1 MAASKDGSESVDD
14 FLARISSL
22 NSKQGEEEA
31 ERSRRMEEEM
41 LQARKE
47 RQARRAERARSLS
60 PSKTGPTPSL
70 RLVGESTPK
79 SRQAIEPPVALT
91 PPLQSRTLG
100 RAGASSP
107 KSGRTP
113 VSSLDFSRPSVSSL
127 SEEPSM
133 PSPPTNATALSRS
146 GTLSWKQRPLSR
158 GTGSFR
164 ARPQSVASLSD
175 TSLAPKLSHQKDAE
189 EMSRQDIAA
198 SLGVKD
204 PAFFRQ
210 TADRGLGSAAYRKN
224 DSDADRPPSF
234 AQGSLRLPGM
244 SNGTG
249 QATERSKDFEPAGLR
264 ESLPTIRSPP
274 ALDQRRAHNL
284 GAGVPARPLS
294 VATSTPTKSPMLDL
308 PAFKPLDLTAP
319 SDPDVSSL
327 DRTSSVLRSDGRPLS
342 PTKGLGGF
350 VESAMMKR
358 SDSVNKRWSVQA
370 NAGLKRGDSIAGSRP
385 PHLSGVSGFS
395 PGHSRNTS
403 KDARMEGNSSPLSS
417 SRPVSSHGVGLASVT
432 RGRPLPLPEE
442 SEAVF
447 APAPSVESQTKE
459 RMPTES
465 PNREPKELPMTPPP
479 LESPLGRSPSKTMD
493 PRRWSPTKASWLESA
508 LNKPDTSRFTA
519 AKPEVP
525 AWKLN
530 MQRSKFEQQPQV
542 TESAAIADIKT
553 ATPSKPRPQK
563 TTSPE
568 RHHIAHAERED
579 SPPRQNVKK
588 TRAPE
593 VSQVEQ
599 RSTPAAEESVLN
611 KIEEKP
617 AVPSKRNITP
627 VQQQS
632 SPDVASPASLKA
644 DSKSET
650 KPPAVKPKPQTPPK
664 TDFRASLKSRQGG
677 AGTSNETEPEFKA
690 VFGKLKRAQTQ
701 NYVAPDVLKN
711 NITKGKAALNTTGGP
726 QKSNRVDE
734 LKESILQKKE
744 AMKAAG
750 GSPSRRPETSVQEE
764 KPAEPVP
771 EALARRKTLHRTA
784 ASTEKVDVVKMFDP
798 PAKASPSAAAL
809 TPSEKPTP
817 SKEDSLPPREDP
829 AKKSSGTSQAKL
841 MQNERAEVSARPVSP
856 EKFEP
861 KQSGKEK
868 AESKVEP
875 ISVNSFKT
883 MLPDNSKLAARLNPA
898 LAGILSR
905 SGSPKLPGDS
915 ASNGNS
921 ELPVRE
927 TEQASRKGAADSS
940 QDLTHMTK
948 ARAKGPKRRAPKASS
963 SSKEATELDVQKSE
977 APSASTRAEKTSTQ
991 DSFRE
996 NPAMI
1001 TSQPLNALKGIAE
1014 KFNGSAKST
1023 EASSSP
1029 LPKPKPPV
1037 ANKSMEVRKVSSTGT
1052 PSMKD
1057 SPAPAK
1063 SPSPKK
1069 FEVLNDRTVPVF
1081 TPPELDGV
1089 RETAPITPRKAS
1101 NRPLTPSTSKLN
1113 TTKPPRPL
1121 PDSPAKPTTV
1131 TPSKISGL
1139 GLQLGSATKGTA
1151 AAPVLTPP
1159 PEREFASNRAEPSP
1173 RKGVSPSKSSSFI
1186 KPRLEG
1192 FFGILP
1198 QARDAAE
1205 FDTEKFLSSQR
1216 KPQEKSRTLSNQI
1229 WEVTGDGKRTAMP
1242 PQQEHILF
1250 EDCMYLSVHSMQS
1263 SNGSKTSGV
1272 YLWSGDEVPEA
1283 AVEDAQLFCRRIAR
1297 DNNAKLEVVRQGK
1310 ESSEFFQALGGIVIV
1325 RRNKSSALYMLCGRR
1340 HLGHVAFDEVELSSS
1355 SLSSG
1360 FPFLISAK
1368 FAKFYLWKGVGADQ
1382 EDVGCA
1388 RLIGM
1393 DLGLTGEIEEVTEG
1407 EEPSTF
1413 WEAFPSRSPRKP
1425 STGKGA
1431 SPSQARSQGPKLYR
1445 LEHDRPKSAG
1455 NFWGLRSASPPK
1467 QSNVAVVEEIA
1478 PFNQRDLDSHNI
1490 HLLDMYDE
1498 VYVLVGA
1505 TARKPAEFVTA
1516 IRVAEEIAVLAPSI
1530 QDRPV
1535 LPVCYVVLGDP
1546 PQKVKDVFRK
1556 WRPDRS
1562 ATQVDPLCVRVDEI
1576 LHELGITM

>member
-1 MAASKDGSESVDD
+1 MDASKDGSESVDD
-14 FLARISSL
+14 FLARIASL
-22 NSKQGEEEA
+22 NSRQGEEEA

-60 PSKTGPTPSL
+60 PSKTGPSPSL
-70 RLVGESTPK
+70 RLVGETTPR
-79 SRQAIEPPVALT
+79 SRQGIEPPVALT

-100 RAGASSP
+100 RAGSSSP
-107 KSGRTP
+107 KAGRTP
-113 VSSLDFSRPSVSSL
+113 ITSLDFSRPSASSL

-175 TSLAPKLSHQKDAE
+175 TSLAPKLDHKDAE

-198 SLGVKD
+198 SLRGKD

-210 TADRGLGSAAYRKN
+210 TADRGLSSAAYRKN
-224 DSDADRPPSF
+224 DSDADRPASF

-249 QATERSKDFEPAGLR
+249 KATERLKDYEPAVVR
-264 ESLPTIRSPP
+264 ESLPEVRSPP
-274 ALDQRRAHNL
+274 ALDQRRARNFES
-284 GAGVPARPLS
+284 GPPARPLS

-319 SDPDVSSL
+319 TDPDVSSL
-327 DRTSSVLRSDGRPLS
+327 DRASGVLRTDGRPLS

-358 SDSVNKRWSVQA
+358 SDSVSKRWSVQA
-370 NAGLKRGDSIAGSRP
+370 NAGLKRGDSIAGPRP
-385 PHLSGVSGFS
+385 SHLSGVAGFS
-395 PGHSRNTS
+395 PGHSRNSS
-403 KDARMEGNSSPLSS
+403 KDARVEGNSSPLSS
-417 SRPVSSHGVGLASVT
+417 SRPISSHGGGLATVS

-442 SEAVF
+442 SEA
-447 APAPSVESQTKE
+447 ATITPTPADSQAQE
-459 RMPTES
+459 RLPTES
-465 PNREPKELPMTPPP
+465 PHREPRDIPVTPPP
-479 LESPLGRSPSKTMD
+479 VESPLGRSPSKTMD

-508 LNKPDTSRFTA
+508 LNKPDTSRFA
-519 AKPEVP
+519 PAKPEVP

-530 MQRSKFEQQPQV
+530 MQRSKFEQQPQATDTANV
-542 TESAAIADIKT
+542 TDTKMT
-553 ATPSKPRPQK
+553 NPSKPLPQK
-563 TTSPE
+563 LASPE
-568 RHHIAHAERED
+568 RHHIADAERED
-579 SPPRQNVKK
+579 SLSRNNVKE
-588 TRAPE
+588 TTVSEVLPVDQTSPAPE
-593 VSQVEQ
+593 KSLA
-599 RSTPAAEESVLN
+599 S
-611 KIEEKP
+611 KKEEKP
-617 AVPSKRNITP
+617 AIPSKRNITP
-627 VQQQS
+627 VQRQS
-632 SPDVASPASLKA
+632 SSDVASPAALKA
-644 DSKSET
+644 DPKSET
-650 KPPAVKPKPQTPPK
+650 KPPSVRPKPQTPPK

-677 AGTSNETEPEFKA
+677 SGTSNESEPEFKA
-690 VFGKLKRAQTQ
+690 VFGKLKRTQTQ

-711 NITKGKAALNTTGGP
+711 NITQGKAALNTTGGP

-750 GSPSRRPETSVQEE
+750 GSPNRRPETSVQQE

-784 ASTEKVDVVKMFDP
+784 ASTEKVDIVKMFDP
-798 PAKASPSAAAL
+798 PAKASLSAAAL
-809 TPSEKPTP
+809 TPSEKPVP
-817 SKEDSLPPREDP
+817 SKEDSLPPRGRP
-829 AKKSSGTSQAKL
+829 AEKLSGISQVQPVQA
-841 MQNERAEVSARPVSP
+841 ERAEEYAKPVSP
-856 EKFEP
+856 GKVEP
-861 KQSGKEK
+861 KQFGREK
-868 AESKVEP
+868 TEGNVEP
-875 ISVNSFKT
+875 ASVSGLKAK
-883 MLPDNSKLAARLNPA
+883 LPDNSKLAARLNPA

-905 SGSPKLPGDS
+905 SGSPKLPGES

-921 ELPVRE
+921 DLPIRQ
-927 TEQASRKGAADSS
+927 TGQAAHKGAGDTFE
-940 QDLTHMTK
+940 DLTHMTK
-948 ARAKGPKRRAPKASS
+948 GRAKGPKRRAPKSS
-963 SSKEATELDVQKSE
+963 TSSKETKEPDVQKSE
-977 APSASTRAEKTSTQ
+977 APSASTGAEKPSTPI
-991 DSFRE
+991 SFRE
-996 NPAMI
+996 KPAAL
-1001 TSQPLNALKGIAE
+1001 TSQPQSAIKGITD
-1014 KFNGSAKST
+1014 KFNGSATST
-1023 EASSSP
+1023 AASSSP

-1037 ANKSMEVRKVSSTGT
+1037 ANKSVEVRKVSSTGA
-1052 PSMKD
+1052 PSTKD
-1057 SPAPAK
+1057 GPGPAK

-1069 FEVLNDRTVPVF
+1069 FEVLNDRMVPVS

-1089 RETAPITPRKAS
+1089 KETAPITPRKAS

-1113 TTKPPRPL
+1113 TTKPARPL

-1139 GLQLGSATKGTA
+1139 GLQLGATTKGTA
-1151 AAPVLTPP
+1151 AVPVLTPP
-1159 PEREFASNRAEPSP
+1159 PEREHASSRAEPSP
-1173 RKGVSPSKSSSFI
+1173 RKVFSPSKSSSFI
-1186 KPRLEG
+1186 KPRLET
-1192 FFGILP
+1192 FFGVLP
-1198 QARDAAE
+1198 QARDGAE

-1263 SNGSKTSGV
+1263 SNGSKTSEV

-1325 RRNKSSALYMLCGRR
+1325 RKNKSSALYMLCGRR

-1368 FAKFYLWKGVGADQ
+1368 FGKLYLWKGMGANQ

-1407 EEPSTF
+1407 EEPNNF
-1413 WEAFPSRSPRKP
+1413 WEAFSSRFPRKP
-1425 STGKGA
+1425 TTGKGA
-1431 SPSQARSQGPKLYR
+1431 SASQARSQGPKLYR
-1445 LEHDRPKSAG
+1445 IEHDRPKSAG

-1467 QSNVAVVEEIA
+1467 QSNTAVVEEIA
-1478 PFNQRDLDSHNI
+1478 PFNQKDLDSHNI
-1490 HLLDMYDE
+1490 HLLDAYDE

-1505 TARKPAEFVTA
+1505 AARKPAEFVTA
-1516 IRVAEEIAVLAPSI
+1516 IRVAEEIAVLAPSV

-1535 LPVCYVVLGDP
+1535 LPACYVVLGDP
-1546 PQKVKDVFRK
+1546 PQTVKDVFRK
-1556 WRPDRS
+1556 WRPDRT
-1562 ATQVDPLCVRVDEI
+1562 ATQVDPLCVRVDEV